1 MSGSP
6 AVRRRRLSAEL
17 RRLRGSRTGNEVG
30 AALGWSTSKVS
41 RYEQGRSGLPLDE
54 VEKLLDLYRVTDAER
69 TRLLSLAH
77 EANQRGWWEEYADVI
92 PDEYQSF
99 IGLEAEA
106 ASLAQWQIALVPGLL
121 QTADYARR
129 LFLAY
134 QSVDPIAPSTVERRV
149 EVRMVR
155 QRRLASDP
163 ARELIAIIDE
173 SVLLRQVG
181 DYNVMQAQLQHLLHI
196 ADLPNIELRVLPLGI
211 DRSLMVESFV
221 IFGFNPTDQAGRL
234 HDVVSTEAL
243 ISERY
248 IEVETD
254 TYLHRV
260 IFNELFKISHSP
272 AKSCD
277 LIQRRAKRHW
287 T

>member
-1 MSGSP
+1 MPGSP
-6 AVRRRRLSAEL
+6 AVRRRQLSAEL
-17 RRLRGSRTGNEVG
+17 RRLRGGRTGTEVG
-30 AALGWSTSKVS
+30 AALRWSTSKVS

-54 VEKLLDLYRVTDAER
+54 VEKLLDHYEVTGPER
-69 TRLLSLAH
+69 ARLLSLAR
-77 EANQRGWWEEYADVI
+77 EANKRGWWEEYADVI
-92 PDEYQSF
+92 PDEYQAF

-121 QTADYARR
+121 QTAEYASR
-129 LFLAY
+129 LHFAY
-134 QSVDPIAPSTVERRV
+134 QSIDPIAPGTVARRV
-149 EVRMVR
+149 EVRMIR
-155 QRRLASDP
+155 QRLLTSDP
-163 ARELIAIIDE
+163 VRNLTAIIDE

-181 DYNVMQAQLQHLLHI
+181 DHDVMRAQLQHLLDM

-221 IFGFNPTDQAGRL
+221 IFSFSPIDPAGGL

-243 ISERY
+243 VSERY
-248 IEVETD
+248 IEVEAD
-254 TYLHRV
+254 TYLHRL
-260 IFNELFKISHSP
+260 IFNELTKIALSP

-277 LIQRRAKRHW
+277 RIQRTAKREW